1 MLTMGTD
8 FFLAFGKYSNTHETV
23 TVYLLPHSCV
33 CGGGGGGVRAGGAV
47 RGHQGGAA
55 QRAPGL
61 PQPRRRGL
69 AQNRGPVLPGKA
81 ASQLELETNLLEV

>member
-8 FFLAFGKYSNTHETV
+8 FLLVFGKYSTLMAPSC
-23 TVYLLPHSCV
+23 TVYLLPCSCV

-69 AQNRGPVLPGKA
+69 AQNRGPVLPGKVA
-81 ASQLELETNLLEV
+81 